1 METKADGR
9 KLVWHRDSLYRV
21 ARGGGMKLEWYSLA
35 SACPSRTLNKRYLPV
50 ENRFKKPADLL

>member
-1 METKADGR
+1 METKADGG

-35 SACPSRTLNKRYLPV
+35 SAFPSRTLNKRRLLLDD
-50 ENRFKKPADLL
+50 RFKKPADIL